1 MSHILSMK
9 LTRFTYK
16 IECRARKFSASTHI
30 KPITPKQ
37 NHYLDQLQNSF
48 IPVVIGFGPP
58 GSGKTLWPCFTGI
71 EKLLNK
77 DVEKLVLTR
86 PTINTGRDLGA
97 LPGNIEKKL
106 DPWLRSIYDQMYKFY
121 DKKLIQNLLSDEKI
135 EICPLEFMRG
145 RSFDSTYIIAD
156 EMQNSYPD
164 QHKMLL
170 TRIGQN
176 TKLAITGDL
185 EQTDI
190 KLKNGLEDFIDR
202 YDSMEKKTSL
212 ISIIEFDSDDVQR
225 SEVVKEIIKIYK

>member
-1 MSHILSMK
+1 MITSLR
-9 LTRFTYK
+9 LTRV
-16 IECRARKFSASTHI
+16 IECRARKLSTSTHI
-30 KPITPKQ
+30 KPATPKQ
-37 NHYLDQLQNSF
+37 NQYLNQLQNSF
-48 IPVVIGFGPP
+48 IPIVIGYGCP
-58 GSGKTLWPCFTGI
+58 GSGKTMWPCFAALD
-71 EKLLNK
+71 KLLNK
-77 DVEKLVLTR
+77 DVDRLILTR

-121 DKKLIQNLLSDEKI
+121 DKKLIQNLLSDERI

-145 RSFDSTYIIAD
+145 RSFDSAYIIAD

-164 QHKMLL
+164 QHRMLL

-190 KLKNGLEDFIDR
+190 KGKNGLEDFIDR
-202 YDSMEKKTSL
+202 WESMEKKTSL
-212 ISIIEFDSDDVQR
+212 ISMIEFDEDDVQR
-225 SEVVKEIIKIYK
+225 SEIVKEILKIYQ